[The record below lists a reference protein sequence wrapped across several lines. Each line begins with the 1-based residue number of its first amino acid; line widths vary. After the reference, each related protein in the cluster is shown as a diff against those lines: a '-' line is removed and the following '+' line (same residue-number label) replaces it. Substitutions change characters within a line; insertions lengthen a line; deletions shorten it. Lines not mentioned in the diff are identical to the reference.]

1 MGRLESST
9 GQDRE
14 PGRTAHRRMLAL
26 FDVGGEYGRAKSG
39 TSKKRIRKSPSAKAS
54 RGPLIASARER
65 QAMRKRIGEF
75 LRARRLELGLSQGD
89 ITRTMGYASFNAV
102 SNLETGREGLPAK
115 RIYAWADILQLPRD
129 AFFRFA
135 TGETEKM
142 EVAKTSGP
150 QADTLLRSEVDLV
163 ETYRRLPPKYTKNG

>member
-1 MGRLESST
+1 
-9 GQDRE
+9 
-14 PGRTAHRRMLAL
+14 MLAL
-26 FDVGGEYGRAKSG
+26 FDVRGEYGRTMSG

-142 EVAKTSGP
+142 ELTKRSTAETENLL
-150 QADTLLRSEVDLV
+150 QAEADLV
-163 ETYRRLPPKYTKNG
+163 ETYRRLPPKYQRRLREAASELETLARAEARKKS